1 MASQATKPDQT
12 RRRCDTALRALG
24 SRTHGRRHSRSAS
37 TLAACHAA
45 ALPRPGSAAMKLF
58 NAVTGADV
66 VLYRL
71 SGGKLGSG
79 PVRLLEHTGRK
90 SGRRRT
96 TPVL

>member
-1 MASQATKPDQT
+1 
-12 RRRCDTALRALG
+12 
-24 SRTHGRRHSRSAS
+24 
-37 TLAACHAA
+37 
-45 ALPRPGSAAMKLF
+45 MKLF

>member
-1 MASQATKPDQT
+1 MASQATKPDQP

-24 SRTHGRRHSRSAS
+24 SRT
-37 TLAACHAA
+37 
-45 ALPRPGSAAMKLF
+45 GSAAMKLF
-58 NAVTGADV
+58 NAVTGANV